1 LRITVLS
8 IKKKTA
14 TNAGAA
20 QLTHS
25 EPTELPASGSSGI
38 GVGVGDGGGGGL
50 GVLVGDEGVSVG
62 GMGVSVGGAGV
73 SVAVGVSVG
82 DDGVSVGVGVMP
94 RATALSSPNQRR
106 DVWLLTL
113 MVVSSA
119 IAQVAFVMKLNAPTT
134 LTNKA
139 TTTVNIKLLF
149 IFHLI
154 WVL

>member
-1 LRITVLS
+1 
-8 IKKKTA
+8 
-14 TNAGAA
+14 
-20 QLTHS
+20 
-25 EPTELPASGSSGI
+25 
-38 GVGVGDGGGGGL
+38 L

-73 SVAVGVSVG
+73 SVAVAVG

-94 RATALSSPNQRR
+94 RATALSSPNTRGN
-106 DVWLLTL
+106 VELLTL
-113 MVVSSA
+113 MVASSA

-154 WVL
+154 WAPNF